1 MPRIFDNI
9 TESLLPALQETL
21 GLCERADFCV
31 GYFNLRGW
39 RQLHENIEKWHGGDG
54 HCCRLLV
61 GMQQMPQ
68 DQLRQAMSSVTSGD
82 QIDQAT
88 AIALKKKL
96 AQDFRDQLM
105 VGIPTNADEEGL
117 RRLAAQITAHKVV
130 VKLFLRHPLHA
141 KLYLLFRQD
150 PLNPKIGYL
159 GSSNLTLAGLSKQGE
174 LNVDVL
180 DHDACDKLAKW
191 FEDRWNDRFC
201 MDISEELVEII
212 NSSWARPEPLPPY
225 HIYVKMAYH
234 LSQEARAGLTEFRIP
249 SDFGNKLFEFQKA
262 AVKIAAHH
270 LNKRGG
276 VVIGDV
282 VGLGKTLMATTLA
295 RIFEDDHGVET
306 LIICPK
312 NLVRM
317 WENYRQEYRLRA
329 KVLSITQ
336 VQRELP
342 DLRRFRLVLIDESH
356 NLRNREGRRYR
367 AIAEYI
373 AANDSRVILLSA
385 TPYNKT
391 YLDLSNQLRLFIDE
405 QKDIGIRPE
414 KLLREL
420 GETEFIRRH
429 QCPVRSLA
437 AFEKSE
443 HADDWR
449 DLMRLYLVRRTR
461 SFIQENY
468 AKLDPARSRKYLEF
482 ADGTRSYFPSR
493 VPKTVRFKISDKD
506 LNDQYARLFADDV
519 VDAVNH
525 LTLPRYGLGN
535 YQQPT
540 PQKPP
545 TPDEAKVLADLSRA
559 GTRLKGFCRTNLFKR
574 LESSGHS
581 FILSLERHILRN
593 FICLH
598 AIDKGLPLPIGT
610 QDMGLLDASA
620 NDEDSDL
627 WDPASDNDDNGSER
641 DPLSSVRHLLTEADI
656 RARAAEVY
664 DAYAAHFRRRFKWLK
679 PDLFNADLAED
690 LRRDAKALMKI
701 LKNAGG
707 WDSARD
713 AKLQALLDLLTKQH
727 PTEKVLVFSQ
737 FADTVDY
744 LSEQLKAKGIMALE
758 GVTGD
763 SDDPTTIA
771 YRFSPVSNEK
781 RDHVPRDKE
790 LRVVLATDVLSEGQN
805 LQDCSV
811 VVNFD
816 LPWAIIRLIQRAG
829 RVDRIGQQSD
839 TILCYSFLPAEGVE
853 RIIRLRSRVRQRL
866 RENAE
871 VVGADEAFFE
881 DQDDAQ
887 AVRDLFT
894 EKAGILDGDE
904 DAEVDLASYAY
915 QIWKNAIDRDPELE
929 KIIPAMPNVVYS
941 TRPHPPR
948 PDQPEGALVYLRTA
962 EGNDALAWVDK
973 RGNSVTESQFTI
985 LKVAECEPSIPAIPR
1000 HDDHHEMVAKG
1011 VKLIVETEKSVGGQL
1026 GRPSGARFRTYERL
1040 KAYAEEVKGTLF
1052 DLPELRHAIE
1062 DIYKFPLLQSATDT
1076 LNRQLKSGISNQALA
1091 ELVTALRADARLC
1104 RVSEGVDGGEPQ
1116 VICSLGLR
1124 CTAQVADDPDR
1135 GELGVFTLRFQKPRN
1150 QKFTEDDRAACTRE
1164 GYIALS
1170 HVLREIGAR
1179 CGLRLE
1185 VAAEDSGEGT
1195 FWQDYGV
1202 YVMGLLAF
1210 TGGIGNAVHIFGE
1223 ALDQAGNLSTLL
1235 GLRMTTV
1242 GQWFKG
1248 VAPRLTACQSP
1259 NAAPPKRPGCFGDRK
1274 WLDRRT
1280 KRCRQCDFLN
1290 ECSAAARPT

>member
-1 MPRIFDNI
+1 MPQIFDNI
-9 TESLLPALQETL
+9 EAHLLGALSQAMEL
-21 GLCERADFCV
+21 SQRSDFCV

-39 RQLHENIEKWHGGDG
+39 RQIDSLVERWAGGDG

-61 GMQQMPQ
+61 GMQQMPH
-68 DQLRQAMSSVTSGD
+68 DQLRSAMSLLKGEE

-88 AIALKKKL
+88 AIALKRKL
-96 AQDFRDQLM
+96 AEDFCDQLTL
-105 VGIPTNADEEGL
+105 GIPTDADEAGL
-117 RRLAAQITAHKVV
+117 RRLASQITARKLV

-159 GSSNLTLAGLSKQGE
+159 GSSNLTLAGLSQQGE
-174 LNVDVL
+174 LNVDVM
-180 DHDACDKLAKW
+180 DRDACDKLAQW

-201 MDISEELVEII
+201 IDISQELVNII
-212 NSSWARPEPLPPY
+212 NNSWARPEPIPPY
-225 HIYVKMAYH
+225 HIYVKTAYH
-234 LSQEARAGLTEFRIP
+234 LSQEARAGLMEFRIP

-282 VGLGKTLMATTLA
+282 VGLGKTLMATALA

-317 WENYRQEYRLRA
+317 WEDHRQQYRLRA

-336 VQRELP
+336 AQRELP
-342 DLRRFRLVLIDESH
+342 NLRRFRLVLIDESH
-356 NLRNREGRRYR
+356 NLRNREGSRYR

-373 AANDSRVILLSA
+373 TANDSRVILLSA

-443 HADDWR
+443 YTDDWR

-468 AKLDPARSRKYLEF
+468 AKFDRHRQRKYLEF
-482 ADGTRSYFPSR
+482 ADGTRSYFPTR
-493 VPKTVRFKISDKD
+493 VPKTVKFTLSEKD
-506 LNDQYARLFADDV
+506 PSDQYARLFADDV
-519 VDAVNH
+519 VKAVNG

-535 YQQPT
+535 YQMPT
-540 PQKPP
+540 PHNPP
-545 TPDEAKVLADLSRA
+545 TPDEARVLADLSRA

-574 LESSGHS
+574 LESSGHA
-581 FILSLERHILRN
+581 FVLSVERHILRN

-598 AIDKGLPLPIGT
+598 AVERGLPIPIGT
-610 QDMGLLDASA
+610 QDMGLLDTWA
-620 NDEDSDL
+620 NDEDADL
-627 WDPASDNDDNGSER
+627 WGPASDSDDNAGADPAS
-641 DPLSSVRHLLTEADI
+641 SVRDLMTETEL
-656 RARAAEVY
+656 RARAAEIY
-664 DAYAAHFRRRFKWLK
+664 DTYAAQFRRRFKWLK
-679 PDLFNADLAED
+679 PDLFNDELSSD
-690 LRRDAKALMKI
+690 LRKDAATL
-701 LKNAGG
+701 LRVLENAGG
-707 WDSARD
+707 WDASRD
-713 AKLQALLDLLTKQH
+713 AKLHALLSLLTEQH
-727 PTEKVLVFSQ
+727 PHDKILVFSQ
-737 FADTVDY
+737 FADTIDY
-744 LSEQLKAKGIMALE
+744 LAVQLAARGLRAFE

-763 SDDPTTIA
+763 TDDPTAVA

-781 RDHVPRDKE
+781 RGQIKPSDE
-790 LRVVLATDVLSEGQN
+790 LRIVLATDVLSEGQN

-811 VVNFD
+811 IVNFD

-839 TILCYSFLPAEGVE
+839 TIMCYSFLPAEGVE

-881 DQDDAQ
+881 DQDDTQ
-887 AVRDLFT
+887 SVRDLFT

-929 KIIPAMPNVVYS
+929 SIIPAMPNVVYS
-941 TRPHPPR
+941 TRPHTPTA
-948 PDQPEGALVYLRTA
+948 DQPEGALVYLRTA
-962 EGNDALAWVDK
+962 EGSDALAWINK
-973 RGNSVTESQFTI
+973 EGKSVTESQFTI
-985 LKVAECEPSIPAIPR
+985 LRAAECAPDTPALPR
-1000 HDDHHEMVAKG
+1000 HDQHHEMVAKG
-1011 VKLIVETEKSVGGQL
+1011 VRLIVETEKSVGGQL
-1026 GRPSGARFRTYERL
+1026 GRPSGARFRAYERL
-1040 KAYAEEVKGTLF
+1040 KAYADAVKGTLF
-1052 DLPELRHAIE
+1052 ATPELLKAIE

-1076 LNRQLKSGISNQALA
+1076 LNRQLKSGVSDHALA
-1091 ELVTALRADARLC
+1091 ELVVSLRADARLC
-1104 RVSEGVDGGEPQ
+1104 RVADEADSSEPH

-1124 CTAQVADDPDR
+1124 SAP
-1135 GELGVFTLRFQKPRN
+1135 
-1150 QKFTEDDRAACTRE
+1150 AA
-1164 GYIALS
+1164 
-1170 HVLREIGAR
+1170 
-1179 CGLRLE
+1179 
-1185 VAAEDSGEGT
+1185 
-1195 FWQDYGV
+1195 
-1202 YVMGLLAF
+1202 
-1210 TGGIGNAVHIFGE
+1210 
-1223 ALDQAGNLSTLL
+1223 
-1235 GLRMTTV
+1235 
-1242 GQWFKG
+1242 
-1248 VAPRLTACQSP
+1248 
-1259 NAAPPKRPGCFGDRK
+1259 
-1274 WLDRRT
+1274 
-1280 KRCRQCDFLN
+1280 
-1290 ECSAAARPT
+1290 SAAADALQRSLGMTPQE